1 MKKRAK
7 EKENYLP
14 KSKQSFGG
22 YMKRYWQLYALLFL
36 PLLYLL
42 IFKYIPILYVQIAFK
57 KYQLGMSVWDMPLAK
72 HAGME
77 YFMKAFKSNDFI
89 QALKNTVSLNF
100 LDLIVGFPAP
110 IIFALILNELVFKRF
125 KRVVQTIA
133 YMPHFLSWVIIYGLA
148 LQLFA
153 PSTGFVNMIIQNMG
167 KTLQYYEKY
176 PSYVNGYDD
185 KIVLL
190 GAWYNDDIHDTI
202 IGQQPGVVIVYNAF
216 LALCNRDNHVPFWIS
231 LLVFIVIWLE
241 IMFIFREAYLPAF
254 RQKHKGNEWVWRWKA
269 KLKELRKE
277 HPYIWQTIDI
287 MAELISFATPL
298 AILMIVVY
306 LCTGLFVNIIIV
318 GFFLGCINLCRKR
331 LILYC
336 K

>member
-42 IFKYIPILYVQIAFK
+42 IFKYIPMLYVQIAFK

-167 KTLQYYEKY
+167 FEPIPFLNSSSHWVGTYIGLGVWQSFGWTSIIYLAAIAGINPELYEAASVDGAGRFKKMWHITLPGIK
-176 PSYVNGYDD
+176 STIV
-185 KIVLL
+185 VLL
-190 GAWYNDDIHDTI
+190 VMNLGNILGSGFDRPFALQNKLVMDVANVLSTY
-202 IGQQPGVVIVYNAF
+202 VYKVGIKGLQF
-216 LALCNRDNHVPFWIS
+216 S
-231 LLVFIVIWLE
+231 L
-241 IMFIFREAYLPAF
+241 
-254 RQKHKGNEWVWRWKA
+254 
-269 KLKELRKE
+269 
-277 HPYIWQTIDI
+277 T
-287 MAELISFATPL
+287 T
-298 AILMIVVY
+298 AI
-306 LCTGLFVNIIIV
+306 GLFQSLVCVI
-318 GFFLGCINLCRKR
+318 FLLLANWLARKMGER
-331 LILYC
+331 GIW
-336 K
+336 